1 MGVYSRQWPPPPT
14 IQDITNSFLFLAH
27 FLGTHRHT
35 MGHEGVG
42 IHEVT
47 SWCRR
52 SGWLS
57 RELRC
62 QLLHHLFQMFCC
74 KWGYP
79 IPGLRLTPGQRKGT
93 RRVGTQRAHPE
104 CFLGCPGPHS
114 PVEVVNGVTPVI
126 TQYANKGWEDHA
138 HIQPGHLHARDICI
152 DVAQYRLFQ
161 HWHHIQVPTT
171 RSILLIGQVF
181 VEKRWEFC

>member
-1 MGVYSRQWPPPPT
+1 MGVYSRQWPPPTT
-14 IQDITNSFLFLAH
+14 IRDITNSFLFLAH

-57 RELRC
+57 KSSGVSFFITSSKCSAASEGTPY
-62 QLLHHLFQMFCC
+62 QV
-74 KWGYP
+74 W
-79 IPGLRLTPGQRKGT
+79 LTPGQKKGT

-114 PVEVVNGVTPVI
+114 PVEVVNGATPVI
-126 TQYANKGWEDHA
+126 LNMPTKGWEDHA

-171 RSILLIGQVF
+171 
-181 VEKRWEFC
+181 

>member
-1 MGVYSRQWPPPPT
+1 MSASSSPLPNVLLQVRVPHTRSSAHPWP
-14 IQDITNSFLFLAH
+14 
-27 FLGTHRHT
+27 
-35 MGHEGVG
+35 
-42 IHEVT
+42 
-47 SWCRR
+47 
-52 SGWLS
+52 
-57 RELRC
+57 
-62 QLLHHLFQMFCC
+62 
-74 KWGYP
+74 K
-79 IPGLRLTPGQRKGT
+79 RKGT

-126 TQYANKGWEDHA
+126 LNMPTKGREDHA
-138 HIQPGHLHARDICI
+138 HIEPGHLHARDICI

-181 VEKRWEFC
+181 VEKRVLLRC